1 MQEQTYINHGLSL
14 YIHIPFCKTICPYC
28 GFYKV
33 KNQLDLEAPLI
44 TALGQEIQFYV
55 TQFSLPPIK
64 SIFLG
69 GGTPSL
75 LSKKALTQLFETI
88 HAHLTL
94 SPECEITMEINPE
107 NITKS
112 LLTCYKQRGINRL
125 SIGVQSFNPKDLT
138 FLGRTHT
145 PNDLNI
151 ALTTLLNHSSDW
163 NYNIDLITG
172 LPHLTLDDLMNT
184 LQKALAFNPPHISTY
199 TLSIEPHT
207 LFEKKDISP
216 LDQAI
221 ELTHYTQAH
230 DFLTQKNYTHY
241 EVSAFAKP
249 GYESQHNLTYW
260 NYNPFIGI
268 GPSANSFF
276 NNCRYTNPR
285 SLTDYIKNPLP
296 IFSDP
301 IDQNTQIK
309 EFLISNLRLQ
319 EGFKLSTFRQR
330 FNQSFEERYST
341 IIKKLQNQELI
352 NIANNRCQT
361 TQKGRVLLNT
371 ILVDLM

>member
-1 MQEQTYINHGLSL
+1 M
-14 YIHIPFCKTICPYC
+14 
-28 GFYKV
+28 
-33 KNQLDLEAPLI
+33 
-44 TALGQEIQFYV
+44 
-55 TQFSLPPIK
+55 
-64 SIFLG
+64 
-69 GGTPSL
+69 
-75 LSKKALTQLFETI
+75 
-88 HAHLTL
+88 
-94 SPECEITMEINPE
+94 
-107 NITKS
+107 
-112 LLTCYKQRGINRL
+112 
-125 SIGVQSFNPKDLT
+125 
-138 FLGRTHT
+138 
-145 PNDLNI
+145 
-151 ALTTLLNHSSDW
+151 
-163 NYNIDLITG
+163 
-172 LPHLTLDDLMNT
+172 
-184 LQKALAFNPPHISTY
+184 
-199 TLSIEPHT
+199 
-207 LFEKKDISP
+207 FEKKDISP

-221 ELTHYTQAH
+221 ESTHYTQTH
-230 DFLTQKNYTHY
+230 DLLTQKNYTHY

-319 EGFKLSTFRQR
+319 DGFKLSTFRQR

-352 NIANNRCQT
+352 NIANNRCQA